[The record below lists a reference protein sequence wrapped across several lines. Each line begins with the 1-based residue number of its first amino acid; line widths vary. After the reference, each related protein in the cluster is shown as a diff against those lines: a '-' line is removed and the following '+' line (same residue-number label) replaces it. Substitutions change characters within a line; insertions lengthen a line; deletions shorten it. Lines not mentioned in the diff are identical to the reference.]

1 MTGWPTQ
8 AGRFELGDLAL
19 QSGATL
25 PGAFLSWKTHG
36 ALNAARDNVIVYPT
50 SYGAQYPDLEWLI
63 GPDRILDPTKFFIM
77 QIDMFANG
85 GSSSPSNTPGWP
97 GLVTIWDN
105 VQAQHRLVQ
114 EQFGISRVAG
124 VYGFSMGALQAYHWA
139 ACFPDQVDAAVVVC
153 GVSRTAVHNQVFLK
167 GLLAILHA
175 APEYTGHGQFSA
187 EPKAALRA
195 YGRIYAGWA
204 LSQDFYRAGLHLT
217 ALGAPDLEAFLD
229 TWEASFSRRTAADYY
244 AQASTWIAADICRQS
259 ALWRRPAEGAGARSR
274 RACCCCRARRIC
286 ISASPTTR
294 RSWSIWRRPNC
305 APSPAFGATA
315 PAIRRKIR
323 WTMRSCGRRCRPGSA
338 SGTLCG
344 VLPIVPVDDILIASR
359 DVRCRN
365 TIVVRPCSTVGHA
378 GLRRKDPA

>member
-1 MTGWPTQ
+1 MTAWPTE

-25 PGAFLSWKTHG
+25 PGAFLTWKTHG
-36 ALNAARDNVIVYPT
+36 TLNAAQDNVIVYPT

-63 GPDRILDPTKFFIM
+63 GPDRILDPTKFFIV

-114 EQFGISRVAG
+114 ERFGISRVAG

-139 ACFPDQVDAAVVVC
+139 AAFPDQVDAAVVIC

-175 APEYTGHGQFSA
+175 APEYIGNGQFSV

-244 AQASTWIAADICRQS
+244 AQASTWIAADIS
-259 ALWRRPAEGAGARSR
+259 ANPLYGGDLPKALGAIKARMLLMPGETDLYFRVADNAAELEHLAQAELRP
-274 RACCCCRARRIC
+274 I
-286 ISASPTTR
+286 P
-294 RSWSIWRRPNC
+294 SIWGHRAGN
-305 APSPAFGATA
+305 PSQN
-315 PAIRRKIR
+315 
-323 WTMRSCGRRCRPGSA
+323 
-338 SGTLCG
+338 
-344 VLPIVPVDDILIASR
+344 PVDEAF
-359 DVRCRN
+359 
-365 TIVVRPCSTVGHA
+365 
-378 GLRRKDPA
+378 LRSAVQAWFG